1 MDNVKQFI
9 AWALSHAKQ
18 SSVPA
23 GAKLFIPLEKV
34 GTAGEW
40 EYLYG
45 TTGIV
50 CTQSKLNSKYRS
62 YYKPHGWSLQAYQAA
77 TKNWVAEK
85 RIVCDCQGLCDY
97 YLHIDT
103 NAKGNYAKFCTSK
116 GSVKSIT
123 RKYVIGEAVFKGSSP
138 SSINHVGFICGFMP
152 DGEPLV
158 VEEKGL
164 RYGCVVTR
172 LSSTAWTYR
181 GLMTKKF
188 EYDDT
193 PTQDTAPSTPSAD
206 GVYHG
211 QITGNV
217 YLRTAPSTTSS
228 KVMVLRKGMKVLVTP
243 YNDSWV
249 QVATYVNGL
258 SRTGYASVK
267 YIRAI

>member
-1 MDNVKQFI
+1 M
-9 AWALSHAKQ
+9 
-18 SSVPA
+18 
-23 GAKLFIPLEKV
+23 
-34 GTAGEW
+34 
-40 EYLYG
+40 
-45 TTGIV
+45 
-50 CTQSKLNSKYRS
+50 
-62 YYKPHGWSLQAYQAA
+62 
-77 TKNWVAEK
+77 
-85 RIVCDCQGLCDY
+85 CDCQGLCDY

-116 GSVKSIT
+116 GSVKNIT
-123 RKYVIGEAVFKGSSP
+123 RKYVIGEAVFKGSAP

-206 GVYHG
+206 GAYHG

-217 YLRTAPSTTSS
+217 YLRTVPSTTSS